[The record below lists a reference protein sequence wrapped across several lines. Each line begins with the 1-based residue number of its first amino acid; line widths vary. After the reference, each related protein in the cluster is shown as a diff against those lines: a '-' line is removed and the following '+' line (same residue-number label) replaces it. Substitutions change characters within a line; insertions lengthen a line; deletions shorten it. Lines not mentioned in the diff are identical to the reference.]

1 MLSRQLPRFSER
13 MTSRELVAA
22 LNNLVEALAPLAGP
36 RAIAPPLGQMPGSGA
51 LYLDDTQYKRIPA
64 RLTGVNSVAITGQP
78 NQLRY
83 AFVQQTFNPTTGEYS
98 DYTPGLIGDGVLTY
112 ATEVNNQ
119 AVGEVFT
126 STIPASANTPPL
138 VWLRSKGIIDGRK
151 VYEFDASFPAVIAV
165 LNSGIPNVDGLY
177 DATIQFYDPA
187 GETWTSGPTIWL
199 RDANS

>member
-1 MLSRQLPRFSER
+1 M
-13 MTSRELVAA
+13 
-22 LNNLVEALAPLAGP
+22 
-36 RAIAPPLGQMPGSGA
+36 
-51 LYLDDTQYKRIPA
+51 
-64 RLTGVNSVAITGQP
+64 
-78 NQLRY
+78 
-83 AFVQQTFNPTTGEYS
+83 
-98 DYTPGLIGDGVLTY
+98 LTY